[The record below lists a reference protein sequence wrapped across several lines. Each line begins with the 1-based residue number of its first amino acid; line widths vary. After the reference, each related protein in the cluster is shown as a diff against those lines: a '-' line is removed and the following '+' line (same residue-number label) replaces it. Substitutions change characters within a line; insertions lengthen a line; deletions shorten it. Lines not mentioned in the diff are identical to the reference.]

1 MQTIIGKKKFSREFS
16 SEKRDNTNSYNL
28 NMGKLIISVIAFMM
42 MATTNAL
49 ADSKVISGDVNVLR
63 DANATFS
70 VEYDFSKTIVE
81 GTPYKQYVA
90 GRKADWQRDWP
101 EDQKEGLKS
110 FIKKWNNKNKK
121 GMKASETGGT
131 YRMVIKPTELH
142 FGSAAL
148 ALTIGFGAGGMKM
161 SGTLELYKGNKRVLV
176 IEVKDQTGKSA
187 MTETQRYR
195 SLMQELADDTYKDI
209 LK

>member
-16 SEKRDNTNSYNL
+16 SEKHGNINSYNL

-42 MATTNAL
+42 ATANAL

-63 DANATFS
+63 DAYATFS
-70 VEYDFSKTIVE
+70 VEQDFSKTLVE
-81 GTPYKQYVA
+81 GTPCKQYVA

-121 GMKASETGGT
+121 GMKASETGGA
-131 YRMVIKPTELH
+131 YRLVIKPTELH

-161 SGTLELYKGNKRVLV
+161 SGTLELYQGNKRVLV

-187 MTETQRYR
+187 MTETQRYK

>member
-1 MQTIIGKKKFSREFS
+1 
-16 SEKRDNTNSYNL
+16 
-28 NMGKLIISVIAFMM
+28 MGKLIISVIAFMM
-42 MATTNAL
+42 ATANAF

-70 VEYDFSKTIVE
+70 VEYDFSETIVE
-81 GTPYKQYVA
+81 GIPYKQYVA
-90 GRKADWQRDWP
+90 GREADWQRDWP

-110 FIKKWNNKNKK
+110 FIKNWNNKNKK
-121 GMKASETGGT
+121 GMKASETEGA
-131 YRMVIKPTELH
+131 YRMVIKPAVLD

-161 SGTLELYKGNKRVLV
+161 SGTLELFQGNNRVLV
-176 IEVKDQTGKSA
+176 IEVKDQTGKSSW
-187 MTETQRYR
+187 TETKRYK
-195 SLMQELADDTYKDI
+195 SLMQELAEDTYKDV

>member
-1 MQTIIGKKKFSREFS
+1 
-16 SEKRDNTNSYNL
+16 
-28 NMGKLIISVIAFMM
+28 MGKLIISVIAFMM
-42 MATTNAL
+42 ATANAF

-70 VEYDFSKTIVE
+70 MEYDFSETIVE

-90 GRKADWQRDWP
+90 GREADWQRDWP
-101 EDQKEGLKS
+101 EDQKEGLKA
-110 FIKKWNNKNKK
+110 FIKSWNSKNKK
-121 GMKASETGGT
+121 GMKASETGGE
-131 YRMVIKPTELH
+131 YRLVIKPTELH
-142 FGSAAL
+142 FGSTAL

-176 IEVKDQTGKSA
+176 IEVKDQTGKSEW
-187 MTETQRYR
+187 TETKRYK
-195 SLMQELADDTYKDI
+195 SLLKELAEDTYKDV

>member
-1 MQTIIGKKKFSREFS
+1 MRPS
-16 SEKRDNTNSYNL
+16 
-28 NMGKLIISVIAFMM
+28 A
-42 MATTNAL
+42 
-49 ADSKVISGDVNVLR
+49 
-63 DANATFS
+63 ATFS

-121 GMKASETGGT
+121 GMKASETGGA
-131 YRMVIKPTELH
+131 YRLVIKPTELH

>member
-1 MQTIIGKKKFSREFS
+1 
-16 SEKRDNTNSYNL
+16 
-28 NMGKLIISVIAFMM
+28 MGKLIISVIAFMM

-161 SGTLELYKGNKRVLV
+161 SGTLELYQGNKRVLV

-187 MTETQRYR
+187 MTETQRYK

>member
-1 MQTIIGKKKFSREFS
+1 
-16 SEKRDNTNSYNL
+16 
-28 NMGKLIISVIAFMM
+28 
-42 MATTNAL
+42 
-49 ADSKVISGDVNVLR
+49 
-63 DANATFS
+63 
-70 VEYDFSKTIVE
+70 
-81 GTPYKQYVA
+81 
-90 GRKADWQRDWP
+90 
-101 EDQKEGLKS
+101 
-110 FIKKWNNKNKK
+110 
-121 GMKASETGGT
+121 MKASETGGT

-161 SGTLELYKGNKRVLV
+161 SGTLELYQGNKRVLV

>member
-1 MQTIIGKKKFSREFS
+1 
-16 SEKRDNTNSYNL
+16 
-28 NMGKLIISVIAFMM
+28 
-42 MATTNAL
+42 
-49 ADSKVISGDVNVLR
+49 
-63 DANATFS
+63 
-70 VEYDFSKTIVE
+70 
-81 GTPYKQYVA
+81 
-90 GRKADWQRDWP
+90 
-101 EDQKEGLKS
+101 
-110 FIKKWNNKNKK
+110 
-121 GMKASETGGT
+121 MKASETGGE
-131 YRMVIKPTELH
+131 YRLVIKPTELH

-148 ALTIGFGAGGMKM
+148 ALTIGFGAGGLKM